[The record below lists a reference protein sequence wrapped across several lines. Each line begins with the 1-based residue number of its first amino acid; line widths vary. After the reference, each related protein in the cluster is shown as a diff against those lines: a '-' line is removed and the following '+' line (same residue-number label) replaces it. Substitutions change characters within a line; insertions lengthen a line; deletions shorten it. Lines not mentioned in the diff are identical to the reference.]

1 MKNRHMSKKMDI
13 LALYTR
19 DYSASFT
26 GREISRAVGTSPQNA
41 LTILNGL
48 VKDKIILFTKEGR
61 NKKYVLNRK
70 SVLAKQMIQIV
81 ETYKA
86 SFLLKESEFSL
97 IMKGLIPFAETIIV
111 FGSFAKGR
119 QKESSD
125 LDLIV
130 IGGKKDDINKAKRV
144 FPREINIEF
153 STWKGFAESLRRKNA
168 LAIEIRKDHLIY
180 GNVFKVVE
188 VYCQ

>member
-19 DYSASFT
+19 DYSTSFT

-41 LTILNGL
+41 LTILNEL

-70 SVLAKQMIQIV
+70 SFLARQMIQIV

-86 SFLLKESEFSL
+86 SLLLKESEFSL
-97 IMKGLIPFAETIIV
+97 IMKSLIPFAETIIV

-125 LDLIV
+125 LDLII
-130 IGGKKDDINKAKRV
+130 IGGSKKNINQVKNT
-144 FPREINIEF
+144 FPREINLEF
-153 STWKGFAESLRRKNA
+153 STWKGFAESLRKKNA